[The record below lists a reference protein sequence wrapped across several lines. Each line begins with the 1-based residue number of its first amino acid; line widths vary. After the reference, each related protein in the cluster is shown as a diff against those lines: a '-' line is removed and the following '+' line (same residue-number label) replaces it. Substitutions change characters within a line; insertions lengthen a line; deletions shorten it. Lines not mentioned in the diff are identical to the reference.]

1 MRKTISVLAAGVL
14 MAGTAA
20 LVLWLQL
27 RDERERGAALA
38 LHAEATQ
45 VVATAQAAAVAP
57 APQQSAAA
65 TDPGASLPAPTTAA
79 APAVATGAVPAP
91 KPAPVAAAARA
102 ADPMSDMMRAMMLQM
117 YPDLAA
123 ELDLTPAQAEQF
135 MDVFARQQG
144 DSGTQFMGLMGGST
158 VDAGQRQQ
166 LQRQMLDK
174 ERADQAELRRILGS
188 KYQRWEEYQST
199 AEARLQVN
207 ELRTAL
213 AASGSPLTDPQASA
227 LVVAFAADASRS
239 REEDQAWVAT
249 DAARNSPNLMR
260 ERMER
265 EIEGQRRLVDL
276 AAPHLNAAQLEQFRR
291 KNDQDIAMVSSMLG
305 MLGGGQ

>member
-1 MRKTISVLAAGVL
+1 VAADPV
-14 MAGTAA
+14 AGRA
-20 LVLWLQL
+20 
-27 RDERERGAALA
+27 
-38 LHAEATQ
+38 
-45 VVATAQAAAVAP
+45 AP
-57 APQQSAAA
+57 A
-65 TDPGASLPAPTTAA
+65 AA
-79 APAVATGAVPAP
+79 APPAAANEAVPTP
-91 KPAPVAAAARA
+91 KPAPGVTAARA
-102 ADPMSDMMRAMMLQM
+102 ADTISDMMRAMMLQM